1 MGNSI
6 DVENKWSDTIGMP
19 DDEDYKNIC
28 TIIRNFEHKYFN
40 IEGFKITGKEFI
52 KMCVDESKMAHGL
65 DGKNAKLNPYGVKT
79 DKARV
84 NMSLPIPLEQT
95 ISQAYPTMFRD
106 KNHHKWFF
114 ERFPQ
119 FRVSERI

>member
-19 DDEDYKNIC
+19 DDEDYKNIS

-40 IEGFKITGKEFI
+40 IEGFKITGEEFI

-84 NMSLPIPLEQT
+84 NMSLPIPLEQI

-114 ERFPQ
+114 EHFPQ
-119 FRVSERI
+119 FRVSERM